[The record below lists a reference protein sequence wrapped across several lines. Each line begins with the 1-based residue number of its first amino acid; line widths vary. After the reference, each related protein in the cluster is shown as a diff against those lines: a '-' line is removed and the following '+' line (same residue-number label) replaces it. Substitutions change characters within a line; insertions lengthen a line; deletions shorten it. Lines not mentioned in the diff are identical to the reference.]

1 MTLSK
6 KKAIAI
12 IGGGASGV
20 FASIRCAEVAKNNN
34 IDVDIC
40 VFETTTNFLKKVRIS
55 GGGRCNVTHHLFDI
69 KDFSLNYPRGQ
80 KELLSP
86 FQKFQATDTIKWF
99 KDRGVNLKHE
109 SDGRMFPITDRSET
123 IIDCFIKETNKRKV
137 KLLNKKKVTDI
148 QKLQDGT
155 MAISINKD
163 ESFIADSV
171 LIATGSKPLGYD
183 LAKSLG
189 HSVTEIA
196 PSLFTFKIDDP
207 VLENLSGTSFVNATL
222 TLKIKNVK
230 PFIQTGALL
239 ITHWGLSGP
248 ALLKLSAWA
257 AREMMHADYKAK
269 IIVNWLSIENHN
281 DAESLLKEIKNNNTK
296 TSIGNAYPKALT
308 KRFWLQLLVKC
319 SISKDKN
326 WSEISKN
333 ELNQI
338 IENLINCE
346 LGILGKSRFKDE
358 FVECGGVNLKEVNL
372 QTMESKIC
380 SGLFFSGEVMD
391 IDGITGGFNFQSAWT
406 SGWIAGSNMALLNE
420 RLNNY

>member
-1 MTLSK
+1 MCLSK
-6 KKAIAI
+6 KKTIAI
-12 IGGGASGV
+12 VGGGASGV
-20 FASIRCAEVAKNNN
+20 FASIRCAEVAKKNN

-40 VFETTTNFLKKVRIS
+40 VFEATTNFLKKVRIS

-123 IIDCFIKETNKRKV
+123 IIDCFIKETNKHKV
-137 KLLNKKKVTDI
+137 KLLSKKNVNAIK
-148 QKLQDGT
+148 KLQDGRIT
-155 MAISINKD
+155 LSINED

-183 LAKSLG
+183 LATALG
-189 HSVTEIA
+189 HSITEIA

-207 VLENLSGTSFVNATL
+207 VLENLSGTSFSNATL
-222 TLKIKNVK
+222 TLKIENSK

-257 AREMMHADYKAK
+257 AREMMHASYKAK
-269 IIVNWLSIENHN
+269 IVVNWLSIDNE
-281 DAESLLKEIKNNNTK
+281 DEAEKWLKAIKKNNTK
-296 TSIGNAYPKALT
+296 TSIGNAYPKNLT
-308 KRFWLQLLVKC
+308 KRFWLQLLKKC
-319 SISKDKN
+319 SISKEKN

-338 IENLINCE
+338 IENMINCE
-346 LGILGKSRFKDE
+346 LDIVGKSRFKEE
-358 FVECGGVNLKEVNL
+358 FVECGGVNLKEINL
-372 QTMESKIC
+372 RTMESKIC
-380 SGLFFSGEVMD
+380 CGLFFSGEVMD

-406 SGWIAGSNMALLNE
+406 SGWIAGNNMLLN
-420 RLNNY
+420 RNNAS